1 VISNIC
7 ILFQMSMKDEVGENS
22 ADYEDL
28 FQAAENTED

>member
-7 ILFQMSMKDEVGENS
+7 IFFQMSTKDVVGENS

-28 FQAAENTED
+28 FQAAENTEE